1 MVERVANRVLARVKR
16 LLIPRMFR
24 RLVRREDGSVA
35 IEFAMVA
42 LPFFALLLVNI
53 ETALVFFAGQTLE
66 TAVADSSRL
75 ILTRQA
81 QNLDY
86 AGFKAEV
93 CNRIQAMFDCAN
105 GIQLDVRTVTSFS
118 SSDLTKPIDSSGNLS
133 INPTFQP
140 GGAGQI
146 VVVRVVYKW
155 PIWAQ
160 FFGMSLTD
168 MAGGYKLLMA
178 TAVFRNE

>member
-1 MVERVANRVLARVKR
+1 MVERLANRVLARVKR
-16 LLIPRMFR
+16 LCKVRSFR
-24 RLVRREDGSVA
+24 RLWRRDDGAVA

-42 LPFFALLLVNI
+42 LPFFALLMVNI

-86 AGFKAEV
+86 NGFKADV
-93 CNRIQAMFDCAN
+93 CTRIHALFDCAN
-105 GIQLDVRTVTSFS
+105 GIQMDVRTINSFS
-118 SSDLTKPIDSSGNLS
+118 GADLSKPLDANGNLNIS
-133 INPTFQP
+133 PTYQP
-140 GGAGQI
+140 GAAGQI

-160 FFGMSLTD
+160 FFGISLSD

>member
-1 MVERVANRVLARVKR
+1 MVERLANRVLARVKR
-16 LLIPRMFR
+16 LLKVRSFR
-24 RLVRREDGSVA
+24 RLLRREDGGVA

-42 LPFFALLLVNI
+42 LPFFALLMVNI

-81 QNLDY
+81 QNLNY
-86 AGFKAEV
+86 AGFKTDV
-93 CNRIQAMFDCAN
+93 CNRIHALFDCAN
-105 GIQLDVRTVTSFS
+105 GIQMDVRTINSFS
-118 SSDLTKPIDSSGNLS
+118 GADLSKPIDANGNLNIS
-133 INPTFQP
+133 PTYQP
-140 GGAGQI
+140 GTSGQI

-160 FFGMSLTD
+160 FFGISLSD